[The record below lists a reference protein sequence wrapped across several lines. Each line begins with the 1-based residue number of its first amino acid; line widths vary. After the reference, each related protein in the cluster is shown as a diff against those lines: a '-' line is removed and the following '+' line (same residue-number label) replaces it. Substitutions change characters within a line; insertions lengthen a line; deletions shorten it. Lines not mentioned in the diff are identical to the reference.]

1 MDVQNLEKSK
11 ELELLLTQYTTTSKS
26 YLDNLT
32 KKNTVSAQKD
42 LKLLNDLN
50 GIILTHISESTG
62 NVYSNYSSGMN
73 RQAEIKKNNIKMK
86 ELSNNLN
93 KERKKI
99 QAMIDLDNKLEGN
112 HEFTKLNVNAYRY
125 HYIYFFLSALILLI
139 LIFKAFMTKEEG
151 PIDTVIIV
159 SAILLIIYTVAPSLY
174 TFLVNGIKTLIK
186 KLKP

>member
-1 MDVQNLEKSK
+1 MDVQNLEKNK

-32 KKNTVSAQKD
+32 KGNSDAAQKD

-50 GIILTHISESTG
+50 GVMLTHISEITG
-62 NVYSNYSSGMN
+62 NSYGNYSSGIN
-73 RQAEIKKNNIKMK
+73 RQVEIKKNNIKMK
-86 ELSNNLN
+86 KLSNNLN

-99 QAMIDLDNKLEGN
+99 QEMIDLDNKLEGN
-112 HEFTKLNVNAYRY
+112 HEYTKLNVNAYRY
-125 HYIYFFLSALILLI
+125 HYIYFFLSAVILLI

-151 PIDTVIIV
+151 PMDTVIIV

-174 TFLVNGIKTLIK
+174 TSLVNKIKSLIK
-186 KLKP
+186 K